1 MVSKLSLKI
10 IRQRTFK
17 KLRET
22 HWQSWQAN
30 KRRASSSGKNIAN
43 PNKTMPNTI
52 LNNEYD
58 EVAHNYKLI
67 WMKTIHAHLN
77 IYVIENDT
85 NYTTYKTTYF
95 AWCPATPASDEGF
108 PDPQPKRAC
117 PIVWTQAAGKA
128 AALERK
134 NTVGQRVRGQ
144 DSWAEM
150 PANNTN
156 NNDKLFSNTPLPS
169 QAGFKHDLMR
179 PMPLPQ
185 NANTLQTQMRITR
198 VLPDTNH

>member
-1 MVSKLSLKI
+1 
-10 IRQRTFK
+10 
-17 KLRET
+17 
-22 HWQSWQAN
+22 
-30 KRRASSSGKNIAN
+30 
-43 PNKTMPNTI
+43 MPNTI

-67 WMKTIHAHLN
+67 WTKTIHAHLN
-77 IYVIENDT
+77 IYDIENDT
-85 NYTTYKTTYF
+85 NYTSYKTTYF

-150 PANNTN
+150 PANKT
-156 NNDKLFSNTPLPS
+156 KIMTSWFQTRLYWPMLVSNMIRC
-169 QAGFKHDLMR
+169 A

-185 NANTLQTQMRITR
+185 NAKALQTNLRITR